1 MEAFKLRAY
10 SRRRQ
15 KKVHCSSPLPGVAAS
30 IPRGSSKAGPFQPCR
45 RLFAPPLRE
54 SNAQSVKGNPNVK
67 ALSKINEN
75 FEVTKVNNS
84 ADQSVQLNDEKIT
97 NTDIRGKSTTQ
108 LKESLQSN
116 CESNESWRNSET
128 TSGMTLPTGVSTFL
142 LDCLDMDSSTESID
156 SMNSCPSPEIFR
168 NEDSLDRNN
177 SNPEECL
184 KYKNSTLLDT
194 SKAVT
199 IDKMPQLSNL
209 SEILEPI
216 YEGHQDQ
223 YVGRESPTKCNKDSS
238 KLMNVS
244 TIVAGKQVGKI
255 MSSTEKTPDAKISLF
270 SSVSGRRKRQMP
282 CFRNMF
288 EVRYVN
294 RSLVMLD
301 NQIIPKNMK
310 CRKKVKFSSLL
321 KNETSSCHHLVPAE
335 CTLTKSQELMAEM
348 LPSKQLDIEMDMNS
362 KVLITEKHRQLL
374 TSTAYFQPEELEV
387 RYKTLFNLSPVHKTS
402 FGEDLFLNSS
412 GPYVNSEEIAPA
424 SLSLEEKTVNQSVHH
439 EERQNKKL
447 NRKNKEICSIVKT
460 SPGLVISMGHR
471 IPVNRNMLN
480 PSEGIT
486 EDVVYLVYNGNN
498 RKKCQEQV
506 FGGLHQIRL
515 HLSRKRCG
523 FATMCYK
530 CILQ

>member
-270 SSVSGRRKRQMP
+270 SSVSGRRKRQ
-282 CFRNMF
+282 
-288 EVRYVN
+288 
-294 RSLVMLD
+294 
-301 NQIIPKNMK
+301 
-310 CRKKVKFSSLL
+310 
-321 KNETSSCHHLVPAE
+321 
-335 CTLTKSQELMAEM
+335 
-348 LPSKQLDIEMDMNS
+348 DMNS

-374 TSTAYFQPEELEV
+374 TSTAYFQPEELE
-387 RYKTLFNLSPVHKTS
+387 
-402 FGEDLFLNSS
+402 
-412 GPYVNSEEIAPA
+412 
-424 SLSLEEKTVNQSVHH
+424 SVHH

-486 EDVVYLVYNGNN
+486 EGRNVKSKYLEDYIKFGFT
-498 RKKCQEQV
+498 CQEKGVDLPQCV
-506 FGGLHQIRL
+506 TSAFYNKTNNAVHAPYIVAYKITQAKKPHTIVEQLVLPRAKEMLRL
-515 HLSRKRCG
+515 VHGEEAARKLNDISVSNDTLSRR
-523 FATMCYK
+523 
-530 CILQ
+530 IN

>member
-270 SSVSGRRKRQMP
+270 SSVSGRRKRQ
-282 CFRNMF
+282 
-288 EVRYVN
+288 
-294 RSLVMLD
+294 
-301 NQIIPKNMK
+301 
-310 CRKKVKFSSLL
+310 
-321 KNETSSCHHLVPAE
+321 
-335 CTLTKSQELMAEM
+335 
-348 LPSKQLDIEMDMNS
+348 DMNS

-486 EDVVYLVYNGNN
+486 EGRNVKSKYLEDYIKFGFT
-498 RKKCQEQV
+498 CQEKGVDLPQCV
-506 FGGLHQIRL
+506 TSAFYNKTNNAVHAPYIVAYKITQAKKPHTIVEQLVLPRAKEMLRL
-515 HLSRKRCG
+515 VHGEEAARKLNDISVSNDTLSRR
-523 FATMCYK
+523 
-530 CILQ
+530 IN

>member
-270 SSVSGRRKRQMP
+270 SSVSGRRKRQ
-282 CFRNMF
+282 
-288 EVRYVN
+288 
-294 RSLVMLD
+294 LD

-374 TSTAYFQPEELEV
+374 TSTAYFQPEELE
-387 RYKTLFNLSPVHKTS
+387 
-402 FGEDLFLNSS
+402 
-412 GPYVNSEEIAPA
+412 
-424 SLSLEEKTVNQSVHH
+424 SVHH

-486 EDVVYLVYNGNN
+486 EGRNVKSKYLEDYIKFGFT
-498 RKKCQEQV
+498 CQEKGVDLPQCV
-506 FGGLHQIRL
+506 TSAFYNKTNNAVHAPYIVAYKITQAKKPHTIVEQLVLPRAKEMLRL
-515 HLSRKRCG
+515 VHGEEAARKLNDISVSNDTLSRR
-523 FATMCYK
+523 
-530 CILQ
+530 IN